1 MKKIFFSIGFIF
13 FGLFLTA
20 SPQEKPPFTLQELID
35 IGLKLNP
42 EITETRFKVESLHE
56 GYLASKRL
64 SNPEFEYT
72 IGDAESY
79 EGDIQRTTQNIS
91 INQPIENPIKR
102 HFRLQMNKKSWEAA
116 ELDYE
121 YLKLETAARI
131 KEIFYEVL
139 FLKENAELSRQKK
152 ESIRKIHQLVK
163 KRAELGEVKELEALK
178 LSVEMLRAQNEWN
191 EIKTEL
197 DLSKEKLNKFL
208 GDSLP
213 QAFEV
218 QGELGYF
225 PLTVT
230 ENEEYFLNKSLNSH
244 PLIKQKKI
252 LVEEAQNN
260 ISYVKWQRIPDFNLA
275 AFSQKMLHGTNQGIG
290 ISFDIPLWDFK
301 SREIFE
307 AENNALSRSQELRGL
322 EIELANQIRSKINRL
337 KLSGETIKL
346 FEEALLKQAHE
357 SLRISRLSYSHGE
370 ISLIEFMDTQRS
382 YYSILSDYQ
391 ESLLKWN
398 LDKVTLEKALGGELK

>member
-1 MKKIFFSIGFIF
+1 MKKLFFSIGLIF
-13 FGLFLTA
+13 FGLVLTA
-20 SPQEKPPFTLQELID
+20 SPQEKESFTLQELID
-35 IGLKLNP
+35 TGLKLNP
-42 EITETRFKVESLHE
+42 EVAETRFKVESLHE
-56 GYLASKRL
+56 AYLASKRL

-72 IGDAESY
+72 TGDAESY
-79 EGDIQRTTQNIS
+79 EGNIQRTTQNFS
-91 INQPIENPIKR
+91 IRQPIENPIKR
-102 HFRLQMNKKSWEAA
+102 HFRLQMHKESWEAA

-121 YLKLETAARI
+121 YLKLETAAKI
-131 KEIFYEVL
+131 KEIFYEIL
-139 FLKENAELSRQKK
+139 FLKENAELSSQKK
-152 ESIRKIHQLVK
+152 ESIQKIHHLVQ

-197 DLSKEKLNKFL
+197 NLAKDRLNKFL

-213 QAFEV
+213 QDFEV
-218 QGELGYF
+218 RGELRYF
-225 PLTVT
+225 PLT
-230 ENEEYFLNKSLNSH
+230 ENEEYFLNKKLNSH
-244 PLIKQKKI
+244 PLIKQKKT
-252 LVEEAQNN
+252 LVEKAQNN
-260 ISYVKWQRIPDFNLA
+260 ISYVKWQRIPDFSLA

-301 SREIFE
+301 SREILE
-307 AENNALSRSQELRGL
+307 AENEALSRRQELRGL
-322 EIELANQIRSKINRL
+322 EIELASQIKSKINRL

-346 FEEALLKQAHE
+346 FEEALLKQARE

-370 ISLIEFMDTQRS
+370 ISLIEFLDTQRT

-398 LDKVTLEKALGGELK
+398 LDKVSLERALGEELK